1 MTGRLHDFHSA
12 RLPLIERELRACLPR
27 SPLQGAERLNQALDY
42 TVNSGGKRIRPL
54 LTLMVAEI
62 FPLPPAI
69 ALCLACAVEF
79 LHLSSVIFDDLPSM
93 DDARTRRHAPALH
106 VAFDEA
112 IAILTALALYATAFE
127 IFSPWPALVERAAR
141 TTGSQGMIGG
151 QAADLSGVRPT
162 RLRKTAPL
170 FALAVTAPAL
180 AGGASPDE
188 LATLE
193 AFGDS
198 LGEAYQL
205 CDDLLDA
212 LASESLTGKTAGQ
225 DLRHGRHALGDDFT
239 PEKAFQRLREL
250 IGQAQRLLRRG
261 LPPCP
266 GRDLLEDF
274 PQWIERRAA
283 ELKHGQLVALAD
295 GGDPHPRAGE
305 CGPVA

>member
-1 MTGRLHDFHSA
+1 MSSRLRDFQSSK
-12 RLPLIERELRACLPR
+12 LPLIEGELRACLPL
-27 SPLQGAERLNQALDY
+27 SPLEGAQRLNQALEY
-42 TVNSGGKRIRPL
+42 TVNSGGKRVRPL

-62 FPLPPAI
+62 FPLPPGVAPR
-69 ALCLACAVEF
+69 LACAVEF

-112 IAILTALALYATAFE
+112 VATLAALALYAKAFE
-127 IFSPWPALVERAAR
+127 ILSPWPVIVERAAR
-141 TTGSQGMIGG
+141 AIGSEGMIGG
-151 QAADLSGVRPT
+151 QAADLSGVRGT

-170 FALAVTAPAL
+170 FALAVAAPAQ
-180 AGGASPDE
+180 AGRASPDE

-205 CDDLLDA
+205 CDDLLDV

-225 DLRHGRHALGDDFT
+225 DLRHGRHALGNDFT

-250 IGQAQRLLRRG
+250 VGQARRLLHQG

-266 GRDLLEDF
+266 GRDLLDEF
-274 PQWIERRAA
+274 TQWMERRAA
-283 ELKHGQLVALAD
+283 ELKHGHPVALGD
-295 GGDPHPRAGE
+295 GGDSGARGGE
-305 CGPVA
+305 RGALA